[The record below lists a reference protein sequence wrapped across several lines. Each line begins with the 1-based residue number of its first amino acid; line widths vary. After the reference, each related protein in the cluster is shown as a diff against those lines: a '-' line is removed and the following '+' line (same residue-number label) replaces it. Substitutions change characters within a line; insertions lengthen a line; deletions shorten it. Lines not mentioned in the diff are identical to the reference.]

1 MNQAFIKGLLFS
13 AVCLSGLAC
22 IWVAYECRVL
32 ANELMQLE
40 LAEQRLTAR
49 WGQLLLEESA
59 LGALPRVESEAIRL
73 SGMRAPGVSD
83 LVVVSE

>member
-1 MNQAFIKGLLFS
+1 MSQVVIKSLLFS

-22 IWVAYECRVL
+22 VWVAYECRVL
-32 ANELMQLE
+32 ADELMQLE

-59 LGALPRVESEAIRL
+59 LGALPRIESEAIRV
-73 SGMRAPGVSD
+73 SGMHAPSIDD